1 MPAGYQELFI
11 EQGTTFTTTIT
22 LDDVYGVPYDLTGVV
37 AKGQIK
43 KSYYSTNPTA
53 SFIININNPVDG
65 VINLT
70 LPAANT
76 ANISAGRYLYDVAI
90 KDTANTVTR
99 VLEGTVNVLPQITK
113 F

>member
-22 LDDVYGVPYDLTGVV
+22 LDDVYGVPYDLTGVT

-43 KSYYSTNPTA
+43 KSYYSTSTTA
-53 SFIININNPVDG
+53 EFTVSISSPSTG

-70 LPAANT
+70 LPATVT
-76 ANISAGRYLYDVAI
+76 ANVSAGRYLYDVAI
-90 KDTANTVTR
+90 KDASNVVTR

>member
-11 EQGTTFTTTIT
+11 EQGTTFTTSIT
-22 LDDVYGVPYDLTGVV
+22 LDDVYGIPYDLTDVV

-43 KSYYSTNPTA
+43 KSYYSVNPTA
-53 SFIININNPVDG
+53 EFDVSINSPTSG
-65 VINLT
+65 VIVLT
-70 LPAANT
+70 LPAETT
-76 ANISAGRYLYDVAI
+76 ANVTAGRYLYDVAI

>member
-1 MPAGYQELFI
+1 MPAGYHELFL
-11 EQGTTFTTTIT
+11 EQGTTFTPTLT
-22 LDDVYGVPYDLTGVV
+22 LDDVYGIPYDLTDVV

-53 SFIININNPVDG
+53 NFTVNINSPTQG
-65 VINLT
+65 IINLT
-70 LPAANT
+70 LPAETT